1 MASDLP
7 TDNDSSTGTGTSRV
21 KRGMAEMLKG
31 GVIMFLHYGS
41 SNSQLHGEVTIDAT
55 QWHNWAVEWTPDHIT
70 AFVDGKQWF
79 HTEKKEALPPGPMHL
94 CIQLD
99 WFPRSARGT
108 VKTSTM
114 QVDWVKQY
122 ALSPAE
128 TGSAAPRGGRR

>member
-1 MASDLP
+1 
-7 TDNDSSTGTGTSRV
+7 
-21 KRGMAEMLKG
+21 
-31 GVIMFLHYGS
+31 
-41 SNSQLHGEVTIDAT
+41 
-55 QWHNWAVEWTPDHIT
+55 
-70 AFVDGKQWF
+70 
-79 HTEKKEALPPGPMHL
+79 MHL

-128 TGSAAPRGGRR
+128 TGRAAPRGGRR